1 MPPPI
6 NSSPSV
12 SPSMTTILSLVSSR
26 TYKIVDYVEADTA
39 HLSAP
44 GLGVEFG
51 STHDHVMYALFQ
63 GLFLAPS
70 LQYFILHFLAIEL
83 LNFLRPANR

>member
-1 MPPPI
+1 MWDTDQCCLLPGALE
-6 NSSPSV
+6 SSASAASDKLKSIGQSEV
-12 SPSMTTILSLVSSR
+12 
-26 TYKIVDYVEADTA
+26 DTA
-39 HLSAP
+39 RLSAP